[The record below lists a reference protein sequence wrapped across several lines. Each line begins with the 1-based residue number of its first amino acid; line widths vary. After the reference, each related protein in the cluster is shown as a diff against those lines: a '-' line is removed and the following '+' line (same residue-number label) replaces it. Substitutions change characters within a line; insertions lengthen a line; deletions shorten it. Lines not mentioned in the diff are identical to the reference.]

1 VKEIMNMKKLNV
13 ALAILV
19 TAVMA
24 GNSQT
29 VNSDIVG
36 YQTVTIAGGGT
47 AAAPKYTMLA
57 VNLANSTVYQGTMG
71 RDLSG
76 AFTAGSYNAGTYAKY
91 YLEIVSTGAR
101 ADIVSNTGSNLV
113 LGTAD
118 QSSISAALGTPQ
130 IVRIRK
136 HRTLSDLFGGASGT
150 ASDST
155 VSFQK
160 GATASAADNVLI
172 MIDGVYK
179 TLYYSS
185 SATKPGWRD
194 SAGNVATDFP
204 IYPSDGMFVARKA
217 TAPLSITILG
227 EVKNYTS
234 LIPIA
239 AGVSTANPKYTLT
252 GLPVPVAVTLPT
264 LFGGDGTAAGGASLK
279 LAKGATA
286 SAADNV
292 LVWNGS
298 SFATYFYSSSAT
310 KPGWRDSAGNVAS
323 AVSLP
328 SDAAFLIKRTS
339 AASTVSY
346 TANF

>member
-1 VKEIMNMKKLNV
+1 MNMKKLNV
-13 ALAILV
+13 ALAIFV
-19 TAVMA
+19 AAVMA
-24 GNSQT
+24 GNAQTNT

-47 AAAPKYTMLA
+47 TSSPKYTMLA
-57 VNLANSTVYQGTMG
+57 VNLANPTVYQATMG
-71 RDLSG
+71 NSLSG
-76 AFTAGSYNAGTYAKY
+76 TFTAGAYNAGTYAKY

-101 ADIVSNTGSNLV
+101 ADIVSNTASNVV
-113 LGTAD
+113 LSTSD
-118 QSSISAALGTPQ
+118 QSSISAALATPQ
-130 IVRIRK
+130 TVRIRK
-136 HRTLSDLFGGASGT
+136 HRTLSDLLGGASGT

-155 VSFQK
+155 VSLQK

-204 IYPSDGMFVARKA
+204 IYPSDGIFIARKA
-217 TAPLSITILG
+217 TAPLSIAISG

-234 LIPIA
+234 LIPIS

-252 GLPVPVAVTLPT
+252 GLPVPVAVTLPA

-292 LVWNGS
+292 LVWNGA
-298 SFATYFYSSSAT
+298 SFVTYFYSSSAT
-310 KPGWRDSAGNVAS
+310 KPGWRDSAGNIAS

-339 AASTVSY
+339 AAATISY